1 MNYLFVRL
9 VNPTL
14 TQHAALRPS
23 CFSIPPTSTLS
34 IICCARLKMPLL
46 GAKSGLWSILCLFQ
60 VQCAHHLCQ
69 RRKLP
74 SLGFADVAE
83 VAFLEGPSRVQRFA
97 PVARWKAFVVIKLM
111 KKKKCKA
118 VHRSFTEIG
127 IANFYHV
134 WKYNLKNVLFAQLGG
149 TVVSACCIITLK

>member
-14 TQHAALRPS
+14 TQRVASHPS
-23 CFSIPPTSTLS
+23 CFSIPPPPPFTLS
-34 IICCARLKMPLL
+34 IICCACLKMPLL
-46 GAKSGLWSILCLFQ
+46 GAKSGLWNILCLFQ

-83 VAFLEGPSRVQRFA
+83 VAFLEGPRRVQRFA
-97 PVARWKAFVVIKLM
+97 PVARWKVQLLWSNLWK
-111 KKKKCKA
+111 
-118 VHRSFTEIG
+118 RRT
-127 IANFYHV
+127 ANQYTDH
-134 WKYNLKNVLFAQLGG
+134 LLRLG
-149 TVVSACCIITLK
+149 